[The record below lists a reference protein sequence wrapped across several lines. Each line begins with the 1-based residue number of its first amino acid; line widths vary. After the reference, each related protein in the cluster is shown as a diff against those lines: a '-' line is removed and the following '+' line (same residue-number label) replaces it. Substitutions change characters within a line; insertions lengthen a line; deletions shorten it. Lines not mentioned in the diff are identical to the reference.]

1 MLIQVVNQE
10 TAIQDFVDSQN
21 LCYYTIYQQSK
32 NNKKIK
38 FQSRDGSLL

>member
-10 TAIQDFVDSQN
+10 TAIQDFVGWQN
-21 LCYYTIYQQSK
+21 LCYAIYQQSK